1 MHAIEYCICPFPWRI
16 KNVTGRVK
24 LFGRILMLTVLISS
38 IQSCSDTLPVEKD
51 FKAYYTCYG
60 KGDDITGPYADIVIH
75 FPDEK
80 LFVFSRETSYMPFL
94 AQRNDK
100 WPVARIIERKGDG
113 DETRPDKDN
122 IYSYARIIKN
132 APEEVIVHLRYF
144 PDFSKT
150 EFAHVVH
157 EYYAVKPDG
166 KVTRTVQPGRSKLDE
181 FNDHGNL
188 FREELMLTRRGIR
201 QISITE
207 PVFSEDALPAIT
219 GNPVIL
225 RMPGP
230 EPLLQWTFDEGLA
243 SRQVQQRDVAIEK
256 VNRIPCPI
264 EGNTS
269 LWKKGV
275 SGTALAFDGYHSKVT
290 FKNARPPA
298 ELAPFT
304 LEAWVALGAYP
315 WKEGAVIDITGKEG
329 GVYLGISD
337 LGRLIFRIAG
347 MDRQHKLV
355 SNAEIGL
362 YRWTHIAATYQE
374 SGNEA
379 RIYINGQEAGRL
391 SLGGDTPN
399 LVPTD
404 IVIGL
409 NKEPGKTSQHVSRDY
424 PPEIRTPEGNQAM
437 VYGLEG
443 LIDEVTIYGVA
454 LSDEQAREAYK
465 LFAGYEQLLLNPDLE
480 PRILPGEVD
489 GGNAEAFGAYYT
501 KLRYHDLWDN
511 LWRTSPWP
519 DIVVRFDQLPCRV
532 VYWRGSNYGAGW
544 VTEKNKWMSDQSS
557 EIMTYYGCAEHMAD
571 KQNRFSHV
579 RILENTPARV
589 VVHWRYASVNIM
601 YQFQNRRTW
610 TDEYHYIYPDG
621 MAVRHVNYHD
631 HRTGWQD
638 VQFFSQ
644 PGTVQED
651 NIDLQALTVANLAGD
666 IFKLDWSEGIPEN
679 KLEDASISVVNL
691 NSEYKVVVI
700 YSDGTRIG
708 TWGEME
714 RATPE
719 TRFAGPWNHWPV
731 SQMPNDGRYALR
743 TDRVTHSALGGGEP
757 DSIAIYGFTNQDIKT
772 LLPLARFWNSPPD
785 LEVMSGTNQVVFD
798 KSQKAYIMEASG
810 GSISAIIKADQDSP
824 LYNPCF
830 VIKNWDRKDIR
841 LTLNNKV
848 MEPGADF
855 RYGFVAGS
863 EGYDLVIWIRV
874 DSEQEEKILIEVQ

>member
-1 MHAIEYCICPFPWRI
+1 
-16 KNVTGRVK
+16 
-24 LFGRILMLTVLISS
+24 
-38 IQSCSDTLPVEKD
+38 
-51 FKAYYTCYG
+51 
-60 KGDDITGPYADIVIH
+60 
-75 FPDEK
+75 
-80 LFVFSRETSYMPFL
+80 
-94 AQRNDK
+94 
-100 WPVARIIERKGDG
+100 
-113 DETRPDKDN
+113 
-122 IYSYARIIKN
+122 
-132 APEEVIVHLRYF
+132 
-144 PDFSKT
+144 
-150 EFAHVVH
+150 
-157 EYYAVKPDG
+157 
-166 KVTRTVQPGRSKLDE
+166 
-181 FNDHGNL
+181 
-188 FREELMLTRRGIR
+188 
-201 QISITE
+201 
-207 PVFSEDALPAIT
+207 
-219 GNPVIL
+219 
-225 RMPGP
+225 
-230 EPLLQWTFDEGLA
+230 
-243 SRQVQQRDVAIEK
+243 
-256 VNRIPCPI
+256 
-264 EGNTS
+264 
-269 LWKKGV
+269 
-275 SGTALAFDGYHSKVT
+275 
-290 FKNARPPA
+290 
-298 ELAPFT
+298 
-304 LEAWVALGAYP
+304 
-315 WKEGAVIDITGKEG
+315 
-329 GVYLGISD
+329 
-337 LGRLIFRIAG
+337 

-399 LVPTD
+399 LAPTD

-409 NKEPGKTSQHVSRDY
+409 NKEPGKTSHHVSRDY

-465 LFAGYEQLLLNPDLE
+465 LFAGDEQLLLNPDLE

-489 GGNAEAFGAYYT
+489 GKNAEAFGAYYT

-589 VVHWRYASVNIM
+589 VVHWRYASVNII
-601 YQFQNRRTW
+601 YQFRNRRTW

-631 HRTGWQD
+631 RRTGWQD

-651 NIDLQALTVANLAGD
+651 NIHLQALTVANLAGD

-679 KLEDASISVVNL
+679 KLEDASISLVNL
-691 NSEYKVVVI
+691 KSAYKVVVI
-700 YSDGTRIG
+700 YPDGTRIG

-757 DSIAIYGFTNQDIKT
+757 DSLAIYGFTNQDIKT
-772 LLPLARFWNSPPD
+772 LLPMARFWNNPPD
-785 LEVMSGTNQVVFD
+785 LKELSGANQVVFD
-798 KSQKAYIMEASG
+798 KSQKAYILEASG
-810 GSISAIIKADQDSP
+810 GSISAIIVADQKSP
-824 LYNPCF
+824 LHNPCF

-841 LTLNNKV
+841 LTLNNKD
-848 MEPGADF
+848 MEPGTDF
-855 RYGFVAGS
+855 RYGFVPRS
-863 EGYDLVIWIRV
+863 EGYDLVIWIRIE
-874 DSEQEEKILIEVQ
+874 SEQEEEISIDLL